1 MKCENIILLI
11 HKKIEKKLTLNEEE
25 LLNKHLDECSV
36 CQERVALLSKMELLL
51 KKERASAPS
60 NFTQKV
66 LDRIQDK
73 EPFFLSER
81 ISHIFFPRWQLVPV
95 AIAVLAILVLPFISK
110 RQKVIMVRFEL
121 QLPSAQVVSLA
132 GDFNNWDTQT
142 CKLKR
147 QNGLWAVELPINPG
161 RYQYVFVIDS
171 KEWLPDPKAKNFIDN
186 GFGSK
191 NSVLDTTRL

>member
-1 MKCENIILLI
+1 
-11 HKKIEKKLTLNEEE
+11 
-25 LLNKHLDECSV
+25 
-36 CQERVALLSKMELLL
+36 
-51 KKERASAPS
+51 
-60 NFTQKV
+60 
-66 LDRIQDK
+66 
-73 EPFFLSER
+73 
-81 ISHIFFPRWQLVPV
+81 
-95 AIAVLAILVLPFISK
+95 
-110 RQKVIMVRFEL
+110 MVRFEL